1 MLADPDLRLLND
13 DQESLKVGEAEG
25 LTFPRFHRHLYK
37 EEQDEIGGQYE
48 HQDQTAVYGRV

>member
-1 MLADPDLRLLND
+1 MRQTTRRRSDI
-13 DQESLKVGEAEG
+13 

-37 EEQDEIGGQYE
+37 EEQDEIGGQDE